1 MPIQEQNI
9 VFVESQVMDDVPEG
23 GGAATGIV
31 IADGQM
37 NNVFEDVSDLD
48 RAYGRLNLRK
58 LFLAVRTL
66 STDLFGGA
74 KTAITMLPIDPAIGY
89 TLFSANDPFDT
100 REMAANRVESY
111 LYKGP
116 TWSGHLLE
124 NHITGM
130 SMINVLQRIG
140 TALPPIGKTLCLV
153 VDEGLP
159 TEQEQYVRVIDVT
172 VVERSFSDEHSGTM
186 GDFTRWQ
193 VTLSLS
199 DALRYDFAGHEA
211 RRYDSAYS
219 YTGKT
224 RIRDTSVADA
234 ARYYGAMPVTVSAN
248 IGDLQVRA
256 ASIFTQLV
264 PSAETE
270 TPLANRTL
278 AGEAVPMV
286 RTAAAPISYSAPGAA
301 VGPGLRLVLRAGAY
315 PGSINVAVGAVTVTD
330 DGAGNAYSGPSKIGT
345 VEYST
350 GEILFDAAAP
360 SASGT
365 ATITYQPATAAPQ
378 QSQTR
383 ARQVTAESRRLN
395 WIETLLPIP
404 APHSLEV
411 SYRAQGAW
419 YTLRDNGAGVI
430 AGTDPAFG
438 AGTVSYVTGS
448 VEVTLGALPDVGSQ
462 IMFTWGTP
470 AHYAVR
476 TVADINL
483 PAWTHQT
490 AHQSIEPGTVTIT
503 WTADSVLRTVTD
515 NGAGLLTG
523 DGEGAINY
531 ALGLVYL
538 RPTLL
543 PEPNATP
550 LITYDSGGLQ
560 SENFTPSVDGNGFI
574 NVTIAG
580 APVEPGSVVIEWETT
595 RTKTSSEKVL

>member
-23 GGAATGIV
+23 GGAATGVQI
-31 IADGQM
+31 IDGQM
-37 NNVFEDVSDLD
+37 NNIFPDISDLD
-48 RAYGRLNLRK
+48 RAMGRLNLRK
-58 LFLAVRTL
+58 FFLGVRTL

-74 KTAITMLPIDPAIGY
+74 KTAITMLPTDPAIGY
-89 TLFSANDPFDT
+89 TLFSADDPFDT
-100 REMAANRVESY
+100 RLQAANRVESY

-116 TWSGHLLE
+116 TWSGYLLE

-159 TEQEQYVRVIDVT
+159 TEKEQYVRVIDVT
-172 VVERSFSDEHSGTM
+172 VVERAFSDEHSSQM

-193 VTLSLS
+193 VTLTLS
-199 DALRYDFAGHEA
+199 DALRHDFAGHEA
-211 RRYDSAYS
+211 RRYDSSYS

-365 ATITYQPATAAPQ
+365 ASITYQPATAAPQ

-383 ARQVTAESRRLN
+383 ARQVSAESRRLN

-448 VEVTLGALPDVGSQ
+448 AEVTLGALPDVGSQ

-476 TVADINL
+476 AAADVNL

-595 RTKTSSEKVL
+595 RTKTNSERVL